1 VKWVGKVVSGAARLV
16 DRPRPSSSSF
26 VLDLYSTLIDRPN
39 TVHGSRTKDD
49 DEGRGRFCFI
59 PFSARRAP
67 LLGPVLVSNWEDRW
81 PGKILRLPPRPRIRP
96 DRSRLVSGPTDSL
109 LPTISR
115 SFGKLGG
122 AAQLRKHNIQKVD
135 VAQGRCFLS

>member
-1 VKWVGKVVSGAARLV
+1 VKWVGKVVNGAARLV
-16 DRPRPSSSSF
+16 DRPSSSSF
-26 VLDLYSTLIDRPN
+26 VLDLNSTLIDRPN

-49 DEGRGRFCFI
+49 FGGVT
-59 PFSARRAP
+59 PFSARRGP
-67 LLGPVLVSNWEDRW
+67 LLGPALVSNWEDRW
-81 PGKILRLPPRPRIRP
+81 PGKILRLPPRSRIRP